1 MKFVLDTHCH
11 TISSGHAY
19 STVSEYISQAQ
30 KKNLELIAIT
40 DHAPKMPGSC
50 GEFYFGNIKILPKK
64 FDNLEVWYGSE
75 LNIIDYEGNVDLPE
89 HILKNLDIVIASYH
103 PPCLE
108 PLEDNTQTLMKVM
121 SNPYVNV
128 LGHPGDPRI
137 LFDIPKVVA
146 FAKKTGTILE
156 VNNSSLKPNS
166 TRFGGLDIIK
176 NIIAECKKISWPI
189 ILGSDA
195 HFHLD
200 LANFDSVKDLV
211 KDLPDE
217 LILNTS
223 VELFKKYI
231 GKKKISL

>member
-19 STVSEYISQAQ
+19 STISEYISQAQ
-30 KKNLELIAIT
+30 NKNLELIAIT

-108 PLEDNTQTLMKVM
+108 PLEDNTQTIMNKFL
-121 SNPYVNV
+121 
-128 LGHPGDPRI
+128 
-137 LFDIPKVVA
+137 
-146 FAKKTGTILE
+146 
-156 VNNSSLKPNS
+156 
-166 TRFGGLDIIK
+166 
-176 NIIAECKKISWPI
+176 
-189 ILGSDA
+189 
-195 HFHLD
+195 
-200 LANFDSVKDLV
+200 
-211 KDLPDE
+211 
-217 LILNTS
+217 
-223 VELFKKYI
+223 
-231 GKKKISL
+231 